1 MIRIFLIGKS
11 TINGSFFTSYVSL
24 PDVIQARHHQ
34 NVEVRGELG
43 GCTARCP
50 ILSPFRGLASGKLT

>member
-1 MIRIFLIGKS
+1 MGHF
-11 TINGSFFTSYVSL
+11 SL
-24 PDVIQARHHQ
+24 VMLVYRMVIQARHHQ